1 MIKLATKKFWLESK
15 FLQISF
21 WQRMASQLNLLL
33 SKIVKNDLQKDLTV
47 TKLRLWSFKLHTLFI
62 HLFLP
67 YHLSLGVV
75 QWLRGPNFALFGLPP
90 TYGGQTWTFKVPPT
104 FCPRGQFQNPPS
116 HKVNPKICNSFF
128 SDLGGDCY
136 DDGKQSKRISLS

>member
-1 MIKLATKKFWLESK
+1 MKKLVTKKFWLESK

-75 QWLRGPNFALFGLPP
+75 QWLRGPNFAPFWLPP
-90 TYGGQTWTFKVPPT
+90 TYLYWTNVDNSKFPPPISILQI
-104 FCPRGQFQNPPS
+104 FVIWRRKYLLQNNLFQFML
-116 HKVNPKICNSFF
+116 K
-128 SDLGGDCY
+128 Y
-136 DDGKQSKRISLS
+136 